1 MIQIEYDVYRL
12 SFIEYLLYGII
23 YLSTSTI
30 VSFLFYDSLIPVIV
44 IIPFIII
51 YYKYISNF
59 LCEKRKDNLILQ
71 FRDMLH
77 SVSASLNSGYSIEN
91 SIKEANNEMT
101 ILYGRTSYI
110 CNEIDLMLKKLAI
123 NIPVQKI
130 FSDFSIRSQCSDII
144 IFSQILTI
152 AKRNGGDLIAIIR
165 SSSRTIAEKID
176 INREIAAALS
186 SRKYEQNIMFLMPI
200 VIMIYIRLSSDGF
213 FEPVYHNITGI
224 LIMSL
229 CLIIYISAVVIGL
242 KLSTVKI

>member
-30 VSFLFYDSLIPVIV
+30 VSFLFYDSLIPVIA

-77 SVSASLNSGYSIEN
+77 SVSTSLNSGYSIEN

-152 AKRNGGDLIAIIR
+152 AKRNGGDLIAIIK